1 MQNATLLFLA
11 EMVVCLL
18 FWLLDTT
25 AGYIFTVAVSSIAAA
40 MLVIALIADR
50 IEASKI
56 SRTYYYG
63 MLITIVAPL
72 AAWGLVFVLI
82 GN

>member
-1 MQNATLLFLA
+1 MQNALLLFLA
-11 EMVVCLL
+11 EIIICLL

-40 MLVIALIADR
+40 LLVIALISDR

-56 SRTYYYG
+56 SRAYYYG
-63 MLITIVAPL
+63 MAITIVAPL
-72 AAWGLVFVLI
+72 VAWGLIVLI
-82 GN
+82 NL